1 MFLVAQSDPLFLCR
15 CSILLLS
22 LLLLS
27 CLVCPAGDAFCP
39 VVTRDNATENR
50 RRRVHRYRR
59 RRAFLLGRCL
69 HCIFLLFVQ
78 RIEF

>member
-50 RRRVHRYRR
+50 YRR